1 MLAYASRSLVAVECR
16 RGGPFMA
23 RGGAF
28 EWQGQEGRGVS
39 FLFMD
44 TTLPF
49 ACVYSRSPAVAALPL
64 PCYRGVL

>member
-28 EWQGQEGRGVS
+28 EWQGQEGRSVS

-49 ACVYSRSPAVAALPL
+49 ACVYSRSPAVVEG
-64 PCYRGVL
+64 RQR